1 MDVLDIATLKKIVDK
16 VPEDYEFEFD
26 DRDST
31 HKLSD
36 KIEID
41 VVRKN

>member
-1 MDVLDIATLKKIVDK
+1 MDVLDIATLKKIVEK
-16 VPEDYEFEFD
+16 VPEDYEIEFD

-31 HKLSD
+31 HKISY